1 MDTQL
6 GIIGVGQMGGGMW
19 RNLQGK
25 GHIAA
30 VYDVNPAACEPLA
43 AMEAPVAKSPADLA
57 AQSQTILLSLPTSRH
72 VEDALLGKDGVVEG
86 ARPGT
91 TIIDTT
97 SGHPTM
103 TKEIARRVE
112 ERGLHMIDAGISGGA
127 RGALDGTLLIMIG
140 GDSSIVEK
148 HMPLFELLGKTIHHC
163 GDVGAGHTM
172 KTLLNLRN
180 QTTIILTVEVL
191 LIGAKAGL
199 DPMKVAEVTG
209 AGMIYTDMIMNPE
222 GRRAVGFSLGLASKD
237 QDVALSLAMDLGVP
251 AMVSSSAQQFLRM
264 ALAEVGPDADVWR
277 YVDIQENWAGQRLP
291 GRDAADA

>member
-30 VYDVNPAACEPLA
+30 VYDVNPVACEPLA

-140 GDSSIVEK
+140 GDSGIVEK
-148 HMPLFELLGKTIHHC
+148 HMPLFELLGKTIHYC
-163 GDVGAGHTM
+163 GDVGAGHVM

-180 QTTIILTVEVL
+180 QTINVLTGEVL
-191 LIGAKAGL
+191 LLGAKAGL

-209 AGMIYTDMIMNPE
+209 AGMIFTDFIMNPE
-222 GRRAVGFSLGLASKD
+222 GRRAIGFNIGLASKD
-237 QDVALSLAMDLGVP
+237 YDVALSLAMDLRMP
-251 AMVSSSAQQFLRM
+251 TMVSSAGQQFLRM
-264 ALAEVGPDADVWR
+264 ALAELGPEADVFR
-277 YVDIQENWAGQRLP
+277 FVDVQENWAGHRLP